1 MNPVLEVHC
10 TDAEALM
17 NDRLSLRQQRNP
29 RMKLSDPQSEFFWSS
44 DMNPIQP
51 PSTTDQRAAGPALRS
66 RKTRPTERPS
76 ATALS
81 GKPRGYGLPCAT
93 CRAYYP
99 ADLEACPICRSSTRI
114 QPRATAVP
122 VNPVAPLLSAED
134 TPDPDVLEQER
145 ERFLREFKSQVFAAH
160 AQINVAESFR
170 CSLEE
175 NHPGVFEPAEVCR
188 ICYGHLQDRVDLVEA
203 ALHME
208 LKEATQIIYD
218 AVWADT
224 SDTSKT
230 YENAAQA
237 LLAEIR
243 KRAGIPPIL
252 GPLQILPH

>member
-1 MNPVLEVHC
+1 
-10 TDAEALM
+10 
-17 NDRLSLRQQRNP
+17 
-29 RMKLSDPQSEFFWSS
+29 
-44 DMNPIQP
+44 MNPIQP
-51 PSTTDQRAAGPALRS
+51 PSITDQRPAGPALPS
-66 RKTRPTERPS
+66 RETRPAVRPDVRVVS
-76 ATALS
+76 S
-81 GKPRGYGLPCAT
+81 KPRGYGLPCAK

-99 ADLEACPICRSSTRI
+99 ADLDACPICQSSARI
-114 QPRATAVP
+114 HPTAAAVP
-122 VNPVAPLLSAED
+122 VSPVAPLLSAEG

-145 ERFLREFKSQVFAAH
+145 ERFLREFKSQVFASH

-188 ICYGHLQDRVDLVEA
+188 SCHGELRERVDLMEA

-237 LLAEIR
+237 LLTQIR
-243 KRAGIPPIL
+243 KRAGIPSIL
-252 GPLQILPH
+252 GPLQPLPH